1 MKTTETQIKVL
12 SKNLRKGT
20 TNDGRA
26 WERTEYVVCE
36 TTEREDGSIVETT
49 LETTASGMLGEL
61 EVGATYNAVIYISS
75 REYDKDGK
83 KMYFPS
89 FRITRADKVASGE
102 KTEGEQKLAEAVSDD
117 IPFNEVP

>member
-1 MKTTETQIKVL
+1 MKTTETKIKVL

-36 TTEREDGSIVETT
+36 TTEREDGSIVETI
-49 LETTASGMLGEL
+49 LETTAAGMLGEL

-75 REYDKDGK
+75 REYEKDGK
-83 KMYFPS
+83 KSYFAS
-89 FRITRADKVASGE
+89 FRITRAEKIADSE
-102 KTEGEQKLAEAVSDD
+102 KTAGEQKLAEAIDD
-117 IPFNEVP
+117 SIPF

>member
-49 LETTASGMLGEL
+49 LETTASGILGEL

-89 FRITRADKVASGE
+89 FRITRADKVAGGV

>member
-1 MKTTETQIKVL
+1 MKTTETNIKVL

-36 TTEREDGSIVETT
+36 TTEREDGGIVETT
-49 LETTASGMLGEL
+49 LETTAAGMLGEL

-75 REYDKDGK
+75 REYEKDGK

-89 FRITRADKVASGE
+89 FRITRADKISEPAQTV
-102 KTEGEQKLAEAVSDD
+102 GEQKPVEAVDD
-117 IPFNEVP
+117 SIPF

>member
-1 MKTTETQIKVL
+1 MKTTETKIKVL

-49 LETTASGMLGEL
+49 LETTAAGMLGEL
-61 EVGATYNAVIYISS
+61 EVGATYNAVIYVSS
-75 REYDKDGK
+75 REYEKDGK
-83 KMYFPS
+83 KSYFAS
-89 FRITRADKVASGE
+89 FRITRAEKIAGSE
-102 KTEGEQKLAEAVSDD
+102 KTDGEQKLAEAVDD
-117 IPFNEVP
+117 SIPF

>member
-75 REYDKDGK
+75 REYEKDGK

-89 FRITRADKVASGE
+89 FRITRADKIASGE

>member
-89 FRITRADKVASGE
+89 FRITRADKIASGE

>member
-1 MKTTETQIKVL
+1 MKTTETKIKVL
-12 SKNLRKGT
+12 NKNLRKGT

-26 WERTEYVVCE
+26 WERTEYIVCE

-61 EVGATYNAVIYISS
+61 EVGATYDAVIYISS

-89 FRITRADKVASGE
+89 FRITRADKVADGG
-102 KTEGEQKLAEAVSDD
+102 KTEGEQKLVEAVDD
-117 IPFNEVP
+117 TIPF

>member
-49 LETTASGMLGEL
+49 LETTAAGMLGEL

-89 FRITRADKVASGE
+89 FRITRADKIADG
-102 KTEGEQKLAEAVSDD
+102 KKAEGEQKLAEAIDD
-117 IPFNEVP
+117 GIPF

>member
-1 MKTTETQIKVL
+1 MKTTESKIKVL

-26 WERTEYVVCE
+26 WERTEYVINE
-36 TTEREDGSIVETT
+36 TTEREDGSVVETT
-49 LETTASGMLGEL
+49 LESTAAGMLGEL

-75 REYDKDGK
+75 REYEKDGK

-89 FRITRADKVASGE
+89 FRITRAE
-102 KTEGEQKLAEAVSDD
+102 KISDGTSAKTAGEQKLAEAVGDD
-117 IPFNEVP
+117 IPF

>member
-1 MKTTETQIKVL
+1 MKTTETNIKVL

-36 TTEREDGSIVETT
+36 TTEREDGGIVETT
-49 LETTASGMLGEL
+49 LETTAAGILGEL

-75 REYDKDGK
+75 REYEKDGK

-89 FRITRADKVASGE
+89 FRITRADKISEPAQ
-102 KTEGEQKLAEAVSDD
+102 TAGEQKLAEVVSDE
-117 IPFNEVP
+117 IPF